1 MKITK
6 TSPKK
11 ILKQIADY
19 IIFALKWTFLATGT
33 GVLSGFLGTVFYK
46 ALHFVNDLRAE
57 HGFILLFLPLGG
69 VLIALLYRVSKLQS
83 CEGTNTLM
91 RSAES
96 DERVP
101 FLLVPAVFLATTVT
115 HLVGGSVGKEGAALQ
130 LGGTIGYT
138 FARAMRVD
146 KNDRKILMLCG
157 MSGFFAA
164 LFGTPITATVFA
176 MEFIAVGTIYYSGFF
191 ACILSSLSAILTT
204 NFFGISHT
212 LFELSEIPTTD
223 ALSFLKVLGVSVII
237 ALATVVFVVFMHSLE
252 HIAER
257 FIKIHEL
264 RGAIGGCLLIAMTA
278 IVGNQNYN
286 GAGMETI
293 ELIMSGG
300 SVFFLAFA
308 IKMLFTAVSIA
319 AGFKGGEIVPSFFIG
334 ATLGYAIAPI
344 FGLNPIFCAAIGL
357 VAFFS
362 GVSNCTL
369 TSIILSVE
377 LFGGDGIFFFALA
390 CVTVFALSGNLGLFK
405 SQKFVFSKTH
415 GDEKEET
422 E

>member
-1 MKITK
+1 MKIT
-6 TSPKK
+6 TPSPKK

-33 GVLSGFLGTVFYK
+33 GILAGLVGTGFYK

-57 HGFILLFLPLGG
+57 HSFILLFLPLGG
-69 VLIALLYRVSKLQS
+69 VLIAFLYRVCKLQN
-83 CEGTNTLM
+83 CEGTNTLI

-101 FLLVPAVFLATTVT
+101 FLLVPAVLLATTVT

-130 LGGTIGYT
+130 IGGTIGYT

-146 KNDRKILMLCG
+146 RNDLKILMLCG

-176 MEFIAVGTIYYSGFF
+176 MEFISVGTIYYSGFF

-204 NFFGISHT
+204 KFFGITYT
-212 LFELSEIPTTD
+212 LFEISEIPDAD
-223 ALSFLKVLGVSVII
+223 ALSFIKVLAVSII
-237 ALATVVFVVFMHSLE
+237 VALSTIVFVVFMHSLE

-257 FIKIHEL
+257 FIKIPEL

-278 IVGNQNYN
+278 IVGSQAYN

-293 ELIMSGG
+293 ELIINGG

-344 FGLNPIFCAAIGL
+344 FGLSPIFCAAIGL
-357 VAFFS
+357 VAFFC

-369 TSIILSVE
+369 ASIILSVE

-390 CVTVFALSGNLGLFK
+390 CVTVFALSGNFGLFT

-415 GDEKEET
+415 GDKKDSV
-422 E
+422 